1 MSAPATKQ
9 SAKGSSSSDHNPYAS
24 LFVENNDASATREEP
39 APALDGAPGAPA
51 GRKIL
56 PQRRT
61 RPLTHENL
69 QPLSYD
75 LHRRPLPS
83 DSKPLYEP
91 QMTRPEAEP
100 EILLQPETRPI
111 SHEQLVVEVEAIYAG
126 LVMVEAKCIDIDERQ
141 SAAAQEKDQSKRG
154 LLNNDQW
161 PSPIALHKQLLHEHH
176 NFSLACPG
184 LSRLAGNEST
194 EEAPKFE
201 MPEPPD
207 ESLDKI
213 SVDYLLFENHFSA
226 SQYLFASPGWSR
238 LAGNEST
245 KEAPTLEMP
254 EPPDESLDKISWTD
268 MQFELEFLALK
279 YLFASPGWCRLAG
292 NESTKE
298 APKLEMPEPPD
309 ESPDKISWMDH
320 VLLYAMVK
328 ATEPAGDG
336 KRELKNVAVV
346 RDALGDNVQEPS
358 RLKSSPT
365 RKYLPM
371 ILKGKEI
378 GARHD
383 TGAEGSNFITSK
395 LAEGLKLHIRTE
407 KSDRKSFS
415 MGTGMVRRAIGRV
428 RASCAFAK
436 ESGTKM
442 KCWFYVLPKLASPLI
457 MGSQFLRD
465 TKTMSHFTDRLEDHF
480 PCTSPVP
487 MVNLISSTRQAK
499 RRLAAFIDGRHTY
512 INADSGS
519 HLDLMSS
526 AYVKKY
532 RYKLDRR
539 RDCRKRVQLADA
551 TVADTIGQVKAEL
564 TLPDGSTFSK
574 TFDVL
579 PGLTSEVL
587 IGEDTLA
594 KLNVFTEHESSF
606 MDVLGGERHLELSI
620 LSHLGRLNG
629 FLARTL
635 NLSNRRSQAEHQ
647 CEPSLGGSLEIG
659 TDVNFLASLAKQ
671 QDDKM
676 MRALH
681 EQDLEAERLQHE
693 KKRLEAS
700 GAALKKAKRHG
711 AEQAPEPATQPPA
724 PQSPSVSTIS

>member
-75 LHRRPLPS
+75 LHRQPLPS

-111 SHEQLVVEVEAIYAG
+111 SHEQLVVEVKAIYAG

-141 SAAAQEKDQSKRG
+141 SAAAQEKDPSKRG

-161 PSPIALHKQLLHEHH
+161 PSLIALHKQLLHEHQ
-176 NFSLACPG
+176 NLLLAWPS
-184 LSRLAGNEST
+184 LSRS
-194 EEAPKFE
+194 KF
-201 MPEPPD
+201 
-207 ESLDKI
+207 
-213 SVDYLLFENHFSA
+213 
-226 SQYLFASPGWSR
+226 
-238 LAGNEST
+238 
-245 KEAPTLEMP
+245 
-254 EPPDESLDKISWTD
+254 
-268 MQFELEFLALK
+268 
-279 YLFASPGWCRLAG
+279 
-292 NESTKE
+292 
-298 APKLEMPEPPD
+298 EMPEPPD

-320 VLLYAMVK
+320 VLLYAMAK

-346 RDALGDNVQEPS
+346 RDALADNVQEPS

-378 GARHD
+378 GAQHD
-383 TGAEGSNFITSK
+383 TGAEGSNFMTSK

-539 RDCRKRVQLADA
+539 RECRKRVQLADA

>member
-1 MSAPATKQ
+1 MP
-9 SAKGSSSSDHNPYAS
+9 
-24 LFVENNDASATREEP
+24 EP

-75 LHRRPLPS
+75 PYRRPLPS
-83 DSKPLYEP
+83 DSKPFYEP
-91 QMTRPEAEP
+91 QITRPEAEP
-100 EILLQPETRPI
+100 EMLLQPETRPI
-111 SHEQLVVEVEAIYAG
+111 SHEKLVKWQSLI
-126 LVMVEAKCIDIDERQ
+126 ERH
-141 SAAAQEKDQSKRG
+141 E
-154 LLNNDQW
+154 
-161 PSPIALHKQLLHEHH
+161 QLLREDDDILLASQHPSASP
-176 NFSLACPG
+176 SL
-184 LSRLAGNEST
+184 RIFAGNQST
-194 EEAPKFE
+194 KEAPKFE

-207 ESLDKI
+207 ESPPSI
-213 SVDYLLFENHFSA
+213 I
-226 SQYLFASPGWSR
+226 WM
-238 LAGNEST
+238 
-245 KEAPTLEMP
+245 EALR
-254 EPPDESLDKISWTD
+254 D
-268 MQFELEFLALK
+268 AL
-279 YLFASPGWCRLAG
+279 
-292 NESTKE
+292 
-298 APKLEMPEPPD
+298 
-309 ESPDKISWMDH
+309 
-320 VLLYAMVK
+320 VK

-336 KRELKNVAVV
+336 KRELKNVAMV

-378 GARHD
+378 GAQHD
-383 TGAEGSNFITSK
+383 TGAEGSNFMTNK
-395 LAEGLKLHIRTE
+395 LAESLKLHIRTE

-499 RRLAAFIDGRHTY
+499 RRLAAFIDGRDTY
-512 INADSGS
+512 INGDSGS

-526 AYVKKY
+526 AYVKRY

-539 RDCRKRVQLADA
+539 RECRKRVQLADA
-551 TVADTIGQVKAEL
+551 TVVDTIGQVKAEL

-620 LSHLGRLNG
+620 LSHFGHLNQ
-629 FLARTL
+629 FLARTRNL
-635 NLSNRRSQAEHQ
+635 NNRRSQAEHQ
-647 CEPSLGGSLEIG
+647 CKPSLGGSLEIG
-659 TDVNFLASLAKQ
+659 TDVNFPVSLAKQ

-700 GAALKKAKRHG
+700 GAALKKAKKHG
-711 AEQAPEPATQPPA
+711 AEQAPEPATQSPA
-724 PQSPSVSTIS
+724 PQSPSVSTIPQSSTARRQTSSHNGSVATRKCRDHGNDKTHHDMP